1 MPSHRPISARLRRMP
16 DRLEVVAVG
25 IERERAVV
33 AARVLR
39 TEAGRTVVAP
49 AGGERGGVERVD
61 LLARRGAEGDVRGA
75 PGAIAIG
82 DREVVR
88 AVVVAERD
96 LALGLAPRPSFGE
109 AEGRQRLRVEAP
121 AAREVGHRDGDVVEH
136 RGAYAIFSR
145 RV

>member
-39 TEAGRTVVAP
+39 TEAGRAVVAP

-61 LLARRGAEGDVRGA
+61 RLARRGAEGDVRGA

-88 AVVVAERD
+88 AVVAERD
-96 LALGLAPRPSFGE
+96 LALCLAPRPPLGE

-121 AAREVGHRDGDVVEH
+121 AAR
-136 RGAYAIFSR
+136 
-145 RV
+145 